1 MKNVLSYAS
10 AVMLGAVALSSCN
23 DNFER
28 PPMVYPSAD
37 ITANAT
43 VEQLKSH
50 FWQDSRNYV
59 AQIGDLSQITGNPD
73 DADTHTIVSGR
84 VISESESGNIYNSI
98 VIQQKD
104 GPALNIS
111 VRTNKLEKAYPFG
124 QEILI
129 DVTGLKIG
137 GYNGLMQLGAE
148 GVYNGAPSMTFM
160 ESADFE
166 AACQLNGAPNA
177 AAVDTLTITLDQI
190 ADKSQNNLIKYQSQ
204 LVRIDGL
211 TFDEPGQP
219 FAGSQNTNRYAKDA
233 AGRSINVRTSAYASF
248 KNDLVPSGTGTVVGI
263 LSYYGSDWQLL
274 LNDISGI
281 MFDGYNPG
289 NPDTP
294 ENPENP
300 DKPDNPNPPA
310 GDGDGTE
317 AKPYTVAQVL
327 AGATGTDVWSEGYIV
342 GWVDGK
348 TLAEGA
354 KFDATGVTAVSNILI
369 AETADCKEVAK
380 CVPVQLPSGTDART
394 KLNLKDNPDNL
405 GKKVAVKGSLESY
418 FGAKGIKTVTD
429 YKLEGQSKPEQPET
443 PTDPVTTLNETFEGG
458 TLPAGWKLAKVSGDK
473 DWYFRQFNENYY
485 ATVSGYKGTAP
496 FDAWLIS
503 PALDLSKMDSKV
515 LTFDNQVNGY
525 GSTTS
530 SLQVF
535 VLSAADPAKTL
546 GELKPTLAVAP
557 ASGYSDWVAS
567 GNLDLSKYSGVV
579 YIGFCYKAT
588 QDANYATWCVDNVKV
603 NVK

>member
-1 MKNVLSYAS
+1 MKNVISYAS

-43 VEQLKSH
+43 VDELKTRY
-50 FWQDSRNYV
+50 WQDDRNYV
-59 AQIGDLSQITGNPD
+59 AVIGELNELTGKSD
-73 DADTHTIVSGR
+73 DAGTHAIISGR
-84 VISESESGNIYNSI
+84 VISESASGNIYNSI

-111 VRTNKLEKAYPFG
+111 VRTNKLEKSYPFG
-124 QEILI
+124 QEVII

-166 AACQLNGAPNA
+166 AVCQLNGAPDA

-190 ADKSQNNLIKYQSQ
+190 ADKSKDNLLKYQSQ

-211 TFDEPGQP
+211 TFDDPGQP
-219 FAGSQNTNRYAKDA
+219 FAGAQNTNRYAKDA

-248 KNDLVPSGTGTVVGI
+248 KDALVPSGTGAVVGI

-281 MFDGYNPG
+281 MFEGYDPENPG
-289 NPDTP
+289 TPENPDTP
-294 ENPENP
+294 
-300 DKPDNPNPPA
+300 NPPV
-310 GDGDGTE
+310 GGGDGTE
-317 AKPYTVAQVL
+317 ASPYTVAQVL
-327 AGATGTDVWSEGYIV
+327 AGATGTEVWVEGYIV
-342 GWVDGK
+342 GWVDGMNLK
-348 TLAEGA
+348 EGA
-354 KFDATGVTAVSNILI
+354 NFTAPATSASNILI
-369 AETADCKEVAK
+369 GPEKVTGVED
-380 CVPVQLPSGTDART
+380 CVPVQLPVGAVRT
-394 KLNLKDNPDNL
+394 ALNLMDNKDNL
-405 GKKVAVKGSLESY
+405 GKKVAVKGNLEAY
-418 FGAKGIKTVTD
+418 FGAKGVKTVTD
-429 YKLEGQSKPEQPET
+429 YKLDGQSTPEQPET

-588 QDANYATWCVDNVKV
+588 KDANYATWCVDNVKV

>member
-1 MKNVLSYAS
+1 MKNVISYAS

-59 AQIGDLSQITGNPD
+59 AQIGDLSQITGNSD
-73 DADTHTIVSGR
+73 DAGTHAIISGR
-84 VISESESGNIYNSI
+84 VISESASGNIYNSI

-111 VRTNKLEKAYPFG
+111 VRTNKLEKSYPFG
-124 QEILI
+124 QEVII
-129 DVTGLKIG
+129 DVTGQKIG
-137 GYNGLMQLGAE
+137 GYNGLMQLGSE

-160 ESADFE
+160 ESTDFE
-166 AACQLNGAPNA
+166 AICQLNGAPDA
-177 AAVDTLTITLDQI
+177 AAVDTLAITLDQI
-190 ADKSQNNLIKYQSQ
+190 ADKSKANLIKYQSQ

-211 TFDEPGQP
+211 TFDDPGQP

-248 KNDLVPSGTGTVVGI
+248 KDDLVPSGTGTVVGI

-281 MFDGYNPG
+281 MFEGYDPENPG
-289 NPDTP
+289 TPENPDTP
-294 ENPENP
+294 
-300 DKPDNPNPPA
+300 NPPV

-342 GWVDGK
+342 GWVDGM

-394 KLNLKDNPDNL
+394 KLNLKDNPGNL

-418 FGAKGIKTVTD
+418 FGAKGIKTVSA
-429 YKLEGQSKPEQPET
+429 YKLDGQST
-443 PTDPVTTLNETFEGG
+443 PDVPDTPAEPVTSLNEGFEGG
-458 TLPAGWKLAKVSGDK
+458 TLPAGWKLVKVSGDK
-473 DWYFRQFNENYY
+473 DWYLRQFNENYY
-485 ATVSGYKGTAP
+485 ATVSGYQGKTPP
-496 FDAWLIS
+496 FDAWLIT
-503 PALDLSKMDSKV
+503 PGLDLSKMDSKV
-515 LTFDNQVNGY
+515 LTFATQVNGY

-530 SLQVF
+530 KFQVF
-535 VLSAADPAKTL
+535 VLSADDPSKQL
-546 GELKPTLAVAP
+546 GELKPAVPTAP
-557 ASGYSDWVAS
+557 ASGYSEWVES
-567 GNLDLSKYSGVV
+567 GNLDLSAYSGVV
-579 YIGFCYKAT
+579 YIGFRYNAT
-588 QDANYATWCVDNVKV
+588 EDANYATWCVDNVKV

>member
-1 MKNVLSYAS
+1 MKNVISYAS

-43 VEQLKSH
+43 VDELKTRY
-50 FWQDSRNYV
+50 WQDDRNYV
-59 AQIGDLSQITGNPD
+59 AVIGELNELTGKSD
-73 DADTHTIVSGR
+73 DAGTHAIISGR
-84 VISESESGNIYNSI
+84 VISESASGNIYNSI

-111 VRTNKLEKAYPFG
+111 VRTNKLEKSYPFG
-124 QEILI
+124 QEVII
-129 DVTGLKIG
+129 DVTGQKIG
-137 GYNGLMQLGAE
+137 GYNGLMQLGSE

-166 AACQLNGAPNA
+166 AICQLNGAPDA
-177 AAVDTLTITLDQI
+177 AAVDTLAITLDQI
-190 ADKSQNNLIKYQSQ
+190 ADKSKANLIKYQSQ

-211 TFDEPGQP
+211 TFDDPGQP
-219 FAGSQNTNRYAKDA
+219 FAGAQNTNRYAKDA

-248 KNDLVPSGTGTVVGI
+248 KDALVPSGTGAVVGI

-281 MFDGYNPG
+281 MFEGYDPENPG
-289 NPDTP
+289 TPENPDTP
-294 ENPENP
+294 
-300 DKPDNPNPPA
+300 NPPV
-310 GDGDGTE
+310 GGGDGTE
-317 AKPYTVAQVL
+317 ASPYTVAQVL
-327 AGATGTDVWSEGYIV
+327 AGATGTEVWVEGYIV
-342 GWVDGK
+342 GWVDGMNLK
-348 TLAEGA
+348 EGA
-354 KFDATGVTAVSNILI
+354 NFTAPATSASNILI
-369 AETADCKEVAK
+369 GPEKVTGVED
-380 CVPVQLPSGTDART
+380 CVPVQLPVGAVRT
-394 KLNLKDNPDNL
+394 ALNLMDNKDNL
-405 GKKVAVKGSLESY
+405 GKKVAVKGNLEAY
-418 FGAKGIKTVTD
+418 FGAKGVKTVTD
-429 YKLEGQSKPEQPET
+429 YKLDGQSTPEQPET

-588 QDANYATWCVDNVKV
+588 KDANYATWCVDNVKV

>member
-1 MKNVLSYAS
+1 MKNVISYAS

-43 VEQLKSH
+43 VDELKTRY
-50 FWQDSRNYV
+50 WQDDRNYV
-59 AQIGDLSQITGNPD
+59 AVIGELNELTGKSD
-73 DADTHTIVSGR
+73 DAGTHAIISGR
-84 VISESESGNIYNSI
+84 VISESASGNIYNSI

-111 VRTNKLEKAYPFG
+111 VRTNKLEKSYPFG
-124 QEILI
+124 QEVII

-137 GYNGLMQLGAE
+137 GYNGLMQLGSE

-166 AACQLNGAPNA
+166 AICQLNGAPDA
-177 AAVDTLTITLDQI
+177 AAVDTLAITLDQI
-190 ADKSQNNLIKYQSQ
+190 ADKSKANLIKYQSQ

-211 TFDEPGQP
+211 TFDDPGQP
-219 FAGSQNTNRYAKDA
+219 FAGAQNTNRYAKDA

-248 KNDLVPSGTGTVVGI
+248 KDDLVPSGTGTVVGI

-281 MFDGYNPG
+281 MFEGYDPENPG
-289 NPDTP
+289 TPENPDTP
-294 ENPENP
+294 
-300 DKPDNPNPPA
+300 NPPV
-310 GDGDGTE
+310 GGGDGTE
-317 AKPYTVAQVL
+317 ASPYTVAQVL
-327 AGATGTDVWSEGYIV
+327 AGATGTEVWVEGYIV
-342 GWVDGK
+342 GWVDGMNLK
-348 TLAEGA
+348 EGA
-354 KFDATGVTAVSNILI
+354 NFTAPATSASNILI
-369 AETADCKEVAK
+369 GPEKVTGVED
-380 CVPVQLPSGTDART
+380 CVPVQLPVGAVRT
-394 KLNLKDNPDNL
+394 ALNLMDNKDNL
-405 GKKVAVKGSLESY
+405 GKKVAVKGNLEAY
-418 FGAKGIKTVTD
+418 FGAKGVKTVTD
-429 YKLEGQSKPEQPET
+429 YKLDGQSKPEQPET

-588 QDANYATWCVDNVKV
+588 KDANYATWCVDNVKV

>member
-43 VEQLKSH
+43 VDELKTRY
-50 FWQDSRNYV
+50 WQDDRNYV
-59 AQIGDLSQITGNPD
+59 AVIGELNELTGKSD
-73 DADTHTIVSGR
+73 DAGTHAIISGR
-84 VISESESGNIYNSI
+84 VISESASGNIYNSI

-111 VRTNKLEKAYPFG
+111 VRTNKLEKSYPFG
-124 QEILI
+124 QEVII
-129 DVTGLKIG
+129 DVTGQKIG
-137 GYNGLMQLGAE
+137 GYNGLMQLGSE

-166 AACQLNGAPNA
+166 AICQLNGAPDA
-177 AAVDTLTITLDQI
+177 AAVDTLAITLDQI
-190 ADKSQNNLIKYQSQ
+190 ADKSKANLIKYQSQ

-211 TFDEPGQP
+211 TFDDPGQP
-219 FAGSQNTNRYAKDA
+219 FAGAQNTNRYAKDA

-248 KNDLVPSGTGTVVGI
+248 KDDLVPSGTGAVVGI

-281 MFDGYNPG
+281 MFEGYDPENPG
-289 NPDTP
+289 TPENPDTP
-294 ENPENP
+294 
-300 DKPDNPNPPA
+300 NPPV
-310 GDGDGTE
+310 GGGDGTE
-317 AKPYTVAQVL
+317 ASPYTVAQVL
-327 AGATGTDVWSEGYIV
+327 AGATGMDVWSEGYIV
-342 GWVDGK
+342 GWVDGM

-394 KLNLKDNPDNL
+394 KLNLKDNPGNL

-418 FGAKGIKTVTD
+418 FGAKGIKTVSA
-429 YKLEGQSKPEQPET
+429 YKLDGQST
-443 PTDPVTTLNETFEGG
+443 PDVPDTPAEPVTSLNEGFEGG

-485 ATVSGYKGTAP
+485 ATVSTSARWTPKS
-496 FDAWLIS
+496 S
-503 PALDLSKMDSKV
+503 P
-515 LTFDNQVNGY
+515 
-525 GSTTS
+525 STTR
-530 SLQVF
+530 
-535 VLSAADPAKTL
+535 
-546 GELKPTLAVAP
+546 
-557 ASGYSDWVAS
+557 
-567 GNLDLSKYSGVV
+567 
-579 YIGFCYKAT
+579 
-588 QDANYATWCVDNVKV
+588 
-603 NVK
+603 